1 LVRQNPFNAFT
12 LAGETN
18 HLDAGPY
25 VNAGLQ
31 GRVGE
36 SGGCLTS
43 VQGPGALNQIT
54 TGDVWGQRW
63 NGSSQFLRGSSFH
76 MASQAGD
83 SIGPQSALVELRRIK
98 RE

>member
-1 LVRQNPFNAFT
+1 M

-18 HLDAGPY
+18 HLDAGLY

-36 SGGCLTS
+36 SGSCLTS
-43 VQGPGALNQIT
+43 IQGPGARNQVA

-63 NGSSQFLRGSSFH
+63 NGSSQFLRRSRFH

-83 SIGPQSALVELRRIK
+83 SIGPQSALVELRFIE